1 MSTDTAATA
10 LEALARVT
18 LARTPAEA
26 IAAAADILT
35 DPGTDQAVKDT
46 AATSAAKRI
55 DPSIN
60 SAADALDLL
69 GPLLAIH
76 EAAAAERSASNA
88 LRANV
93 RAALDGGASVT
104 IAADLAWRSR
114 QTLYRWLESPADEL
128 ATGPHAL
135 TDTTSQPSELETKL
149 TDDL

>member
-1 MSTDTAATA
+1 MSTDTALTA

-26 IAAAADILT
+26 IASAADILT
-35 DPGTDQAVKDT
+35 DPTIAAPVKDT
-46 AATSAAKRI
+46 AVISAARRI
-55 DPSIN
+55 DPSIDG
-60 SAADALDLL
+60 AADALTVL

-76 EAAAAERSASNA
+76 NAAAAERAATTA

-114 QTLYRWLESPADEL
+114 QTLYRWLDSPA
-128 ATGPHAL
+128 A
-135 TDTTSQPSELETKL
+135 
-149 TDDL
+149 